1 LIRRNEK
8 TFESAHY
15 IDEMQSNMNAIGR
28 SRIFQSAIVLLVI
41 FSWIAI
47 SNHCAFG
54 AVAARADVSPA
65 ACPFHSKPAKQK
77 EQPTEVQCCRI
88 LRAVVSTA
96 AKSWVRD
103 HSSFSDVDLYFEK
116 LALIATSRN
125 ASLPLLLDTGPPGA
139 RSFAELI
146 LQRSILAHAPPFL
159 A

>member
-1 LIRRNEK
+1 MRK
-8 TFESAHY
+8 TVESAHY
-15 IDEMQSNMNAIGR
+15 IDKMQSNMNTFGR
-28 SRIFQSAIVLLVI
+28 SRIVQLAIVPFMM

-54 AVAARADVSPA
+54 AVATKSEPSQSE
-65 ACPFHSKPAKQK
+65 CPFHSKPAKQK
-77 EQPTEVQCCRI
+77 ERSTQLQCCKI

-96 AKSWVRD
+96 GKSWTRE
-103 HSSFSDVDLYFEK
+103 HTSFSNIDPYFEK
-116 LALIATSRN
+116 LALIVTSRN
-125 ASLPLLLDTGPPGA
+125 ALLPLLLDTGPPGA

>member
-1 LIRRNEK
+1 MRK
-8 TFESAHY
+8 TVESAHY
-15 IDEMQSNMNAIGR
+15 IDKMQSNMNTFGR
-28 SRIFQSAIVLLVI
+28 SRIVQLAIVPFMM

-54 AVAARADVSPA
+54 AVATKSEPSQSE
-65 ACPFHSKPAKQK
+65 CPFHSKPAKQK
-77 EQPTEVQCCRI
+77 EQSTQVQCCKI

-96 AKSWVRD
+96 GKSWTRD
-103 HSSFSDVDLYFEK
+103 QTSFSDIDPYFEK
-116 LALIATSRN
+116 LALSVTSRN
-125 ASLPLLLDTGPPGA
+125 ALLPLLLDTGPPGA

>member
-1 LIRRNEK
+1 MRK
-8 TFESAHY
+8 TVESAHY
-15 IDEMQSNMNAIGR
+15 IDKMQSNMNTFGR
-28 SRIFQSAIVLLVI
+28 SRIVQSAIALFVI

-54 AVAARADVSPA
+54 AVTAQAEASPA
-65 ACPFHSKPAKQK
+65 TCLFHSKPEKQK
-77 EQPTEVQCCRI
+77 EHPTQVQCCKI

-96 AKSWVRD
+96 AKSWARD
-103 HSSFSDVDLYFEK
+103 HTSFFDVDLYFEK
-116 LALIATSRN
+116 LVLIVTSRN
-125 ASLPLLLDTGPPGA
+125 ASLPLFLDTGPPGA

>member
-1 LIRRNEK
+1 
-8 TFESAHY
+8 
-15 IDEMQSNMNAIGR
+15 MQSNMNTIGR
-28 SRIFQSAIVLLVI
+28 SPIVQWAIVLFVI
-41 FSWIAI
+41 FSWIAT

-54 AVAARADVSPA
+54 AVATQAEASPTT
-65 ACPFHSKPAKQK
+65 CPFHSKPAKQK
-77 EQPTEVQCCRI
+77 EQSTDVQCCKI

-96 AKSWVRD
+96 SKSWMRD
-103 HSSFSDVDLYFEK
+103 DTSFSDVDLYFEK

-146 LQRSILAHAPPFL
+146 LQRSILAHAPPRL